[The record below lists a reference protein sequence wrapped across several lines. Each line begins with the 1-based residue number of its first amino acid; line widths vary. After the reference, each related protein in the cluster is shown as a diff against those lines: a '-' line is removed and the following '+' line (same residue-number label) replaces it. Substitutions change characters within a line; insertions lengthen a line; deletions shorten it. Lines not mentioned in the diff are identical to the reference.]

1 MMRELVIATHNTGKV
16 KEFAALL
23 QMDSLTL
30 ISAGELNLPEPDE
43 TGKTFAQNAE
53 IKSRAAATAST
64 LPALADDSGLTI
76 DALNGAP
83 GIYSARWAVGRDFT
97 PAFDKI
103 QMLLRDKN
111 LNPHGEKAAFICAL
125 SLTHPDDGTTILVEG
140 RVDGTLCF
148 PPRGENGFGYD
159 AIFIPNGDTR
169 SFAQMTAAEKHGYS
183 HRAKAVE
190 ELKRELGKREKE

>member
-1 MMRELVIATHNTGKV
+1 MIKKLVVATHNAGKV

-23 QMDSLTL
+23 QMDDMQL

-53 IKSRAAATAST
+53 IKSRAAAAASG
-64 LPALADDSGLTI
+64 LPALADDSGLVI
-76 DALNGAP
+76 DALDGQP
-83 GIYSARWAVGRDFT
+83 GIYSARWAVGKDFT

-103 QMLLRDKN
+103 QMLLREKN
-111 LNPHGEKAAFICAL
+111 LNPNGEKAAFICAL
-125 SLTHPDDGTTILVEG
+125 SLTHPDGKTLFAEG
-140 RVDGTLCF
+140 CVDGTLCF

-159 AIFIPNGDTR
+159 SIFIPNGDTR
-169 SFAQMTAAEKHGYS
+169 SFAQMNAAEKHGYS

-190 ELKRELGKREKE
+190 NLRKVMSGE